1 MSEPGKRGARPR
13 EDGTGAIADHDG
25 PLVRRARG
33 GDRAAFRSLVERH
46 HGRVFNIALRMLDN
60 REDAADIVQDTFLSA
75 YRRLKDFEGRARFST
90 WITTIAMNRCRN
102 IRRSA
107 ARARTIALETDP
119 PAPGSASPES
129 ETGAREIARH
139 LERALAEIG
148 PEHREVVVLRDIEGL
163 SCRAVAEILGVET
176 GTVKSRLH
184 RARHA
189 LRALLEGVWPP

>member
-1 MSEPGKRGARPR
+1 
-13 EDGTGAIADHDG
+13 
-25 PLVRRARG
+25 
-33 GDRAAFRSLVERH
+33 
-46 HGRVFNIALRMLDN
+46 MLDN